1 MFPSRYMNAV
11 LTGQVYYKKKRK
23 PKHFYTTVAKKL
35 FLQGLGGVITAL
47 LNIILLAIGGNDVD
61 AAFYC
66 FLLSVVFLSGS
77 VLVFLGL
84 TKTRLFKH
92 YTQSAKSLESEET
105 SLLDPPGVNQEV
117 SLIEVITIIWEEEIT
132 VFLIYVV
139 TLACFPAVTV
149 LVQSTNK
156 VCNYSIFKFC
166 KFHIIFSSFFLIM
179 FIQICY

>member
-1 MFPSRYMNAV
+1 M
-11 LTGQVYYKKKRK
+11 
-23 PKHFYTTVAKKL
+23 
-35 FLQGLGGVITAL
+35 ITAL

-92 YTQSAKSLESEET
+92 YTQSAITLASEET

-117 SLIEVITIIWEEEIT
+117 SLIEVIKIIWEEEIT

-156 VCNYSIFKFC
+156 VCNFLIFK
-166 KFHIIFSSFFLIM
+166 IFANFVLIFLFFFMM
-179 FIQICY
+179 FIQICYSNLN

>member
-1 MFPSRYMNAV
+1 
-11 LTGQVYYKKKRK
+11 
-23 PKHFYTTVAKKL
+23 
-35 FLQGLGGVITAL
+35 VITAL

-92 YTQSAKSLESEET
+92 YTQSAITLSSEET

-117 SLIEVITIIWEEEIT
+117 SLIEVIKIIWEEEIT

-156 VCNYSIFKFC
+156 VCDFLIFKFLQ
-166 KFHIIFSSFFLIM
+166 ILYQFFGFFMM
-179 FIQICY
+179 FIQIYY